1 MVELIILMSLKRE
14 QIKNHYIIKMA
25 VSTHCVQLVVLRFN
39 LSGGKIII
47 REIELE
53 DIAKIGGYNVAYTSQ
68 FFKKQMGISFVEY
81 VLRLRLREATLCLIN
96 TDEAVA
102 RIASDCGFADVKAFN
117 VAFKKHFHITPTEYR
132 KQVKNI
138 GRKTTLQDWKEI
150 ISVENQDVLNLLH
163 SFLSYEDDSRAKDE
177 LEFMSKK
184 LEYLKEKLADVV
196 KGL

>member
-1 MVELIILMSLKRE
+1 M
-14 QIKNHYIIKMA
+14 
-25 VSTHCVQLVVLRFN
+25 
-39 LSGGKIII
+39 
-47 REIELE
+47 
-53 DIAKIGGYNVAYTSQ
+53 
-68 FFKKQMGISFVEY
+68 
-81 VLRLRLREATLCLIN
+81 
-96 TDEAVA
+96 A

-117 VAFKKHFHITPTEYR
+117 VAFKKHFHITLTEYR

-138 GRKTTLQDWKEI
+138 GRKTTLQDCKEI

-196 KGL
+196 KDL